1 MRILRRDRS
10 QEEFQKSLEGS
21 SRGPRRL
28 RPNTIERNISR
39 WDRVVGHMSRFGCV
53 LAGLSVISMALLVF
67 AEIVSRNLFGISL
80 YIADEY
86 SGYLLVAA
94 LFLGMPYAFRT
105 GGLIRV
111 DLFYGRIS
119 GDVKHWVDILLC
131 GISLAY
137 VLVLLR
143 YVSLFV
149 LETYH
154 FQVTSTYASKTPLF
168 IPQLSMIFGLTFLA
182 IELVS
187 ELVKK
192 MFRLPKHALETK

>member
-1 MRILRRDRS
+1 MRILRGDRS
-10 QEEFQKSLEGS
+10 HEEFRQPLEGT
-21 SRGPRRL
+21 SRDPRRL
-28 RPNTIERNISR
+28 RPNAIERNISR
-39 WDRVVGHMSRFGCV
+39 WDDIVGHLSGFGCF

-67 AEIVSRNLFGISL
+67 SEIVARNLFGVSL

-86 SGYLLVAA
+86 SGYLLVAT

-111 DLFYGRIS
+111 DLFYGQIS
-119 GDVKHWVDILLC
+119 GEAKHWVDILLY

-137 VLVLLR
+137 VLILLI

-149 LETYH
+149 VETYQ

-182 IELVS
+182 VELV
-187 ELVKK
+187 LGAVKEI
-192 MFRLPKHALETK
+192 FRLPKRALEKE